1 MPSSRGI
8 GERDLDT
15 SRLRTSTKE
24 HNTWVNSK
32 LPVRVFYVCTK
43 VKHNNKGNVHSKM
56 RSLQRR
62 GIPEASV
69 EVYHFPLD
77 GNPSDLDAG
86 TKVFDGQ
93 TDDSGRVACRVSP
106 GCYMIVVSLHHVP
119 YGRGGRQ
126 RSRNENGDDEDH

>member
-1 MPSSRGI
+1 
-8 GERDLDT
+8 
-15 SRLRTSTKE
+15 
-24 HNTWVNSK
+24 
-32 LPVRVFYVCTK
+32 
-43 VKHNNKGNVHSKM
+43 M

-93 TDDSGRVACRVSP
+93 TDDSGRVSCRVSP

-126 RSRNENGDDEDH
+126 RSRNENGDDEEDKEEDDKKKEKRRLIIVDPARGHLDKPSVVVPIEV